1 MRGYSQGLAIMSC
14 MLANSGTLCRLNV
27 HYLQAIEGSCH
38 YHAIQRWWL
47 TELPAGQAGRH
58 AVPSHCKCMLIDA
71 NGRQAQQLYYMQCCT
86 GHVYQL

>member
-47 TELPAGQAGRH
+47 TATGR
-58 AVPSHCKCMLIDA
+58 P
-71 NGRQAQQLYYMQCCT
+71 GRQARSAIPLQV
-86 GHVYQL
+86 HAD